1 MVWNIILLIIGM
13 VLMIKGAD
21 EFVDGASSIA
31 KKLRIPSLVIGLT
44 LVSIGTSMPEM
55 SVSITASI
63 KGANDMS
70 FGNVIGS
77 NIFNTFVVIGAASLF
92 TPMLISK
99 DIRKFDLPI
108 LMGIYALLALFA
120 FVISPGQLKTW
131 ESIIIFSLTFIYTG
145 FLLFRSRKEIKE
157 EKYDLNEISE
167 IKTSDNLMLVLFGLA
182 GVIGGGTLVVDN
194 AKAVALQLGMSD
206 LLVGLT
212 VVSIGTSLP
221 ELVTSIVAAK
231 KGENDIAVGNAL
243 GSSFF
248 NVVLILGLAST
259 IKPMNVDMA
268 NIIDIAVMFV
278 SAILIFI
285 MAFRKAQVT
294 KWKGILFLIIYVLYF
309 TFLILREYNVFGLG
323 QII

>member
-21 EFVDGASSIA
+21 EFVEGASSIA
-31 KKLRIPSLVIGLT
+31 KKLRIPTLVIGLT
-44 LVSIGTSMPEM
+44 LVSIGTSMPEL

-108 LMGIYALLALFA
+108 LMGIYVILALFA
-120 FVISPGQLKTW
+120 FVISPKLLEQW
-131 ESIIIFSLTFIYTG
+131 ESIIIFALMFIYTG
-145 FLLFRSRKEIKE
+145 FLLFRSRKEIKK

-167 IKTSDNLMLVLFGLA
+167 INTKDNIMLVLFGLA

-194 AKAVALQLGMSD
+194 AQLIAKGLGMD
-206 LLVGLT
+206 PLLVGLT

-221 ELVTSIVAAK
+221 ELITSIVAAK
-231 KGENDIAVGNAL
+231 KGENDIAVGNAI

-248 NVVLILGLAST
+248 NIVLILGLAST
-259 IKPMNVDMA
+259 INPMSIGMENIVD
-268 NIIDIAVMFV
+268 ISVMFA
-278 SAILIFI
+278 SAFIIFI
-285 MAFRKAQVT
+285 MAFGKAKVT
-294 KWKGILFLIIYVLYF
+294 NWKGIILLIIYVAYF
-309 TFLILREYNVFGLG
+309 TYIILRNYG
-323 QII
+323 II

>member
-13 VLMIKGAD
+13 ILMIKGAD
-21 EFVDGASSIA
+21 EFVEGASTLA

-77 NIFNTFVVIGAASLF
+77 NIFNTFFVIGTAALF
-92 TPMLISK
+92 TPMLIDK
-99 DIRKFDLPI
+99 NMKKFDLPI
-108 LMGIYALLALFA
+108 LMGIYGLLALFA
-120 FVISPGQLKTW
+120 FVITPEIIQTW
-131 ESIIIFSLTFIYTG
+131 EAIILFSFTFTYTA
-145 FLLFRSRKEIKE
+145 FLIFRSRKEIKQE
-157 EKYDLNEISE
+157 TVDLNEISE
-167 IKTSDNLMLVLFGLA
+167 IKTSNNLMLVLFGLA

-194 AKAVALQLGMSD
+194 AEAIALQLGMSE

-231 KGENDIAVGNAL
+231 KGENDIAVGNAI
-243 GSSFF
+243 GSSLF
-248 NVVLILGLAST
+248 NVILILGLAST
-259 IKPMNVDMA
+259 IRPMNVDMGS
-268 NIIDIAVMFV
+268 IIDITVMFV
-278 SAILIFI
+278 SAIIIFI

-294 KWKGILFLIIYVLYF
+294 KWKGILLLAIYVAYF
-309 TFLILREYNVFGLG
+309 TFIILREYNVFGLG